1 PKRTTDDARLV
12 PAKPNPGSKKK
23 KKENRCHLTR
33 NLPSNQSPRRGTD
46 GFGTERMTS
55 VLARSQS
62 LVSVPEILIS
72 TAVFCLLLLLF
83 KIRQRI
89 PAGLRKLQGPRG
101 YPLIGNILDLGK
113 NPHLAL
119 TGLSQ
124 KYGDHAHSPRARPV
138 VVLSGLET
146 IKQALVKQ
154 GGDFVGRPDLY
165 SFQFINEG
173 QTFTFG
179 WNSEESW
186 RVRRRLAQSALKTF
200 AGSTSPNSSTCLL
213 EDHISKEAEYLVTKF
228 RDQMKEKESFEPFQY
243 VVISVV
249 NVICAMCFGRRYDH
263 EDQELLKIVDI
274 NNDFGMVAP
283 LEIQLISSRSSIS
296 SQPQHGGLQ
305 RSQPEIQRADE
316 EADITD
322 SLISFCQDKK
332 PNFNAND
339 ALNNKNIVGIVNE
352 LFGAGFDTV
361 TTALS
366 WCLLYL
372 VTYPEIQK
380 RIQEELAFMYE
391 MFRHSSFIPFTIPH
405 CTTRDTAL
413 NGFYIPKDTC
423 VFVNQW
429 QVNHD
434 PRQCIG
440 QNIAKWEVFL
450 FLTTLVQKLEF
461 TLSGTEMMDATPQ
474 YGLTMKYKKCEHF
487 RASEEK
493 SRARRRLEPTV
504 PRLPCPSCG
513 DSLGVYQGRVS
524 AVNQAS
530 QTISLT
536 RPFHNG
542 VKCLVPEVTFRAGD
556 ITELKIL
563 EIPGL
568 GDNGRCGDFQ
578 HPDLGISALECPGG
592 ASQNGTGKL
601 LKKPSSAPQNI
612 PRRTD
617 VKAQE
622 VALSPQLHP
631 CSKSYMDRHL
641 ESLNPSKNFRRR
653 HNSWSS
659 SSRHPNQATPKKS
672 GLKNGQMKSKDD
684 ECFGDDIEEIPDT
697 DFDFEGNLALF
708 DKAAVFEEIE
718 TYERK
723 GGTRSRGTPSEKA
736 AARYRHDENILE
748 FWLGRPQRFT
758 SCSVARSTA

>member
-1 PKRTTDDARLV
+1 
-12 PAKPNPGSKKK
+12 
-23 KKENRCHLTR
+23 
-33 NLPSNQSPRRGTD
+33 
-46 GFGTERMTS
+46 MTS

-283 LEIQLISSRSSIS
+283 LEIHRSMEAFKD
-296 SQPQHGGLQ
+296 LN
-305 RSQPEIQRADE
+305 RRFNVLMKKLVE
-316 EADITD
+316 EHYEGFDKNNIRDITD

-380 RIQEELAFMYE
+380 RIQEELDQIIGRERTPKQSDRAMLPYSEAFMYE

-434 PRQCIG
+434 PKLWDEPSVFNPERFLATDGTGINRAECEKVMIFGLGRRQCIG

-487 RASEEK
+487 RVK
-493 SRARRRLEPTV
+493 
-504 PRLPCPSCG
+504 PR
-513 DSLGVYQGRVS
+513 
-524 AVNQAS
+524 
-530 QTISLT
+530 
-536 RPFHNG
+536 F
-542 VKCLVPEVTFRAGD
+542 
-556 ITELKIL
+556 
-563 EIPGL
+563 
-568 GDNGRCGDFQ
+568 
-578 HPDLGISALECPGG
+578 
-592 ASQNGTGKL
+592 
-601 LKKPSSAPQNI
+601 
-612 PRRTD
+612 
-617 VKAQE
+617 
-622 VALSPQLHP
+622 
-631 CSKSYMDRHL
+631 
-641 ESLNPSKNFRRR
+641 
-653 HNSWSS
+653 
-659 SSRHPNQATPKKS
+659 
-672 GLKNGQMKSKDD
+672 
-684 ECFGDDIEEIPDT
+684 
-697 DFDFEGNLALF
+697 
-708 DKAAVFEEIE
+708 
-718 TYERK
+718 
-723 GGTRSRGTPSEKA
+723 
-736 AARYRHDENILE
+736 
-748 FWLGRPQRFT
+748 
-758 SCSVARSTA
+758 

>member
-1 PKRTTDDARLV
+1 
-12 PAKPNPGSKKK
+12 
-23 KKENRCHLTR
+23 
-33 NLPSNQSPRRGTD
+33 
-46 GFGTERMTS
+46 MTS
-55 VLARSQS
+55 ALATNQS

-89 PAGLRKLQGPRG
+89 PAGLRKLRGPRG
-101 YPLIGNILDLGK
+101 YPFIGNILDLGK

-124 KYGDHAHSPRARPV
+124 KYGDIMLIHLGARPV

-154 GGDFVGRPDLY
+154 GSDFSGRPDLY
-165 SFQFINEG
+165 SFQFIGDG

-179 WNSEESW
+179 RNSEESW
-186 RVRRRLAQSALKTF
+186 RVRRRLAQNALKTF

-213 EDHISKEAEYLVTKF
+213 EEHVSKEAEYLVTKF
-228 RDQMKEKESFEPFQY
+228 RDLMKEKESFEPFQY

-249 NVICAMCFGRRYDH
+249 NVICAMCFGKRYNH

-274 NNDFGMVAP
+274 NNDFGLVAASGNP
-283 LEIQLISSRSSIS
+283 ADFFPILQYLPSRSMEAFKD
-296 SQPQHGGLQ
+296 LN
-305 RSQPEIQRADE
+305 RRFNVLMKKLVE
-316 EADITD
+316 EHYEGFDKNNIRDITD

-332 PNFNAND
+332 PNLNAND
-339 ALNNKNIVGIVNE
+339 ALKDKNIVGIVNE

-380 RIQEELAFMYE
+380 RIQEELDQIIGRERTPKQSDRAMLPYSEAFMYE

-434 PRQCIG
+434 PKLWNEPSVFNPDRFLATDGTGINRAECEKVMTFGLGKRQCIG

-461 TLSGTEMMDATPQ
+461 TLSGREMMDATPQ

-487 RASEEK
+487 QVK
-493 SRARRRLEPTV
+493 
-504 PRLPCPSCG
+504 PR
-513 DSLGVYQGRVS
+513 
-524 AVNQAS
+524 
-530 QTISLT
+530 
-536 RPFHNG
+536 F
-542 VKCLVPEVTFRAGD
+542 
-556 ITELKIL
+556 
-563 EIPGL
+563 
-568 GDNGRCGDFQ
+568 
-578 HPDLGISALECPGG
+578 
-592 ASQNGTGKL
+592 
-601 LKKPSSAPQNI
+601 
-612 PRRTD
+612 
-617 VKAQE
+617 
-622 VALSPQLHP
+622 
-631 CSKSYMDRHL
+631 
-641 ESLNPSKNFRRR
+641 
-653 HNSWSS
+653 
-659 SSRHPNQATPKKS
+659 
-672 GLKNGQMKSKDD
+672 
-684 ECFGDDIEEIPDT
+684 
-697 DFDFEGNLALF
+697 
-708 DKAAVFEEIE
+708 
-718 TYERK
+718 
-723 GGTRSRGTPSEKA
+723 
-736 AARYRHDENILE
+736 
-748 FWLGRPQRFT
+748 
-758 SCSVARSTA
+758 